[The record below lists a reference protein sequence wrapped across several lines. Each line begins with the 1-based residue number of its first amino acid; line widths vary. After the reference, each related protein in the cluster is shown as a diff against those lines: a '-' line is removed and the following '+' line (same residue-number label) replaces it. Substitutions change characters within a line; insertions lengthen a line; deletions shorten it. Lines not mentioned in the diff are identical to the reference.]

1 MGGLDPT
8 NQLVGGERHIRVA
21 LGRDYADVAPTR
33 GVYKGEAEST
43 LSVIVTV
50 APVNSSAP
58 EELPP
63 PTVIRFKPPTSGP
76 GIPTRTTTAIASATA
91 SHGREVTPHA

>member
-1 MGGLDPT
+1 VGWIALDPT

-43 LSVIVTV
+43 LSLVDGCAGKFTV
-50 APVNSSAP
+50 A
-58 EELPP
+58 
-63 PTVIRFKPPTSGP
+63 RG
-76 GIPTRTTTAIASATA
+76 SATA
-91 SHGREVTPHA
+91 HRDSQQAPNFQNR